1 MNDSDNNP
9 KFHKYLTRL
18 TRSKNTKAKLKKNTK
33 AKLKKNTEAKF
44 TRTINPID
52 KFSFSNLLTKK
63 VYTPQTLKPKKKSHT
78 IKSKRVVHTTEPKR
92 KMHLKKSVRRKLN
105 KKKEEQSSIKTKKI
119 KLDSSNILSTLMGEL
134 LINSLVNES
143 NKHLDKNIK
152 KKKNDNV
159 FNDSD
164 YNSEEDSDYIPE
176 SEFEDFPSDVE
187 YTLEEENYIKK
198 LNKSEKDQL
207 MLKEFILNE
216 SKKKEIPIRFK
227 ILNMDNLSLQNKNN
241 IIDKLNN
248 LNTLDST
255 DNEYHKLSTWV
266 SWLEKIPF
274 GENKDLQVTN
284 KSSPIKIGNF
294 LKNAKK
300 SLDSAVFGHIEA
312 KEKIITILT
321 KQISNPNGEGSCIA
335 IQGPPGNGKTT
346 LVKEGICKALGRPF
360 AFIALGGMQDSSFMM
375 GHEYTYEGSKPGR
388 IIEILSECG
397 CMNPVIYFD
406 ELDKISQSP
415 KGEEIANF
423 LCHLTDPS
431 QNSEFHD
438 KYMSGIDFDLSKAI
452 FIFSYNNV
460 ENINPILLDR
470 LFKIKTDGFDVKSK
484 VTIAK
489 NYLVPRL
496 LKEYNIIEN
505 NIIFSDKTLN
515 TLIDHYTHKEKGVR
529 NLKRC
534 LETIVAKINVLQ
546 YLIAAQNKVE
556 EPLYNEQS
564 TKEKIDKKN
573 SKNPKIKIGIS
584 LNITGKEDSKNCEK
598 KKKRT
603 KNTPNMEK
611 IKKKKRKKLC
621 DKDSKRQKDRKR
633 QNNKVPKVNANT
645 YREYG
650 KDVLD
655 LRGKE
660 LKEFVDSQLDN
671 HKTNQIKH
679 KEKIKRFK
687 LIKKYKNSHE
697 KNEINLKDN
706 KKEKTKLED
715 IKVSDIV
722 KFNIKNFKFPI
733 EITNDMIKTFIK
745 KDDINP
751 SIEHLYM

>member
-9 KFHKYLTRL
+9 KFHKYLTRSKNTKAKL
-18 TRSKNTKAKLKKNTK
+18 KKNTKAKLKKNTK

-63 VYTPQTLKPKKKSHT
+63 VYTTQTLKPKKKSHT
-78 IKSKRVVHTTEPKR
+78 IKSTRLVHTTKPKR

-105 KKKEEQSSIKTKKI
+105 KKREEQSSIKTKKI
-119 KLDSSNILSTLMGEL
+119 KIDSSNILSTLMGEL

-143 NKHLDKNIK
+143 NKHLDKKGK
-152 KKKNDNV
+152 KKKNDNI

-164 YNSEEDSDYIPE
+164 YNSEEDSEYIPE

-187 YTLEEENYIKK
+187 YTVEEENYINK

-241 IIDKLNN
+241 IIDKLDN

-284 KSSPIKIGNF
+284 KSTPIKIGNF

-496 LKEYNIIEN
+496 LKEYNIKEN

-515 TLIDHYTHKEKGVR
+515 TLIAHYTDKEKGVR

-534 LETIVAKINVLQ
+534 LETIVSKINVLQ

-556 EPLYNEQS
+556 EPLYNNDKS
-564 TKEKIDKKN
+564 TNEKIDTKLQEN
-573 SKNPKIKIGIS
+573 TKIKIGIS
-584 LNITGKEDSKNCEK
+584 INITDKEDSKKCAK

-603 KNTPNMEK
+603 KNTQDMEK
-611 IKKKKRKKLC
+611 ISNKKLC
-621 DKDSKRQKDRKR
+621 DKSRKKQKDRK
-633 QNNKVPKVNANT
+633 NNKIPTVNANT

-660 LKEFVDSQLDN
+660 LQEFVDSQLNN
-671 HKTNQIKH
+671 HKSGRIKH
-679 KEKIKRFK
+679 QGKIKRFK
-687 LIKKYKNSHE
+687 LIREYKKSTRK
-697 KNEINLKDN
+697 KDISSKAD
-706 KKEKTKLED
+706 KKETKLED

-722 KFNIKNFKFPI
+722 NFNIKNFKFPI
-733 EITNDMIKTFIK
+733 EITNDMIKNFIIK
-745 KDDINP
+745 NDRNP